1 MTYNCEFID
10 QGAQPTLS
18 IRTTTSIKELPQEL
32 GRAYGA
38 IGQYMAQLGEQPAGA
53 PYAAYFT
60 FEMSSMDIEI
70 GFPVGSSLPGKDE
83 IQSGEIPAGKIAQ
96 CLYTGPYNKI
106 EPAYNALTAFVEEQ
120 GYDATGV
127 AYEFYLNDPGEVAP
141 DELLTQIVFRLKGE

>member
-1 MTYNCEFID
+1 MTYKCEIVD
-10 QGAQPTLS
+10 QPAQATLS
-18 IRTTTSIKELPQEL
+18 IRTTTSIKELPQAL

-38 IGQYMAQLGEQPAGA
+38 IGQYMAQLGEQPTGA

-60 FEMSSMDIEI
+60 FEMENMDLEI
-70 GFPVGSSLPGKDE
+70 GFPVGSSLPGKGE

-106 EPAYNALTAFVEEQ
+106 EPAYNALTAYVEEQ
-120 GYDATGV
+120 GYEATGV

-141 DELLTQIVFRLKGE
+141 EELLTQIVFRLKKE

>member
-83 IQSGEIPAGKIAQ
+83 IQSGEIPLEKSHSACIPVHTTRSNQ
-96 CLYTGPYNKI
+96 
-106 EPAYNALTAFVEEQ
+106 LTTLSQ
-120 GYDATGV
+120 
-127 AYEFYLNDPGEVAP
+127 
-141 DELLTQIVFRLKGE
+141 LLLKSRVTMLLESLTSST